1 MGNEKKT
8 IVYDYLFNYF
18 GGDKFKDKIIVGAC
32 MQVAIKVF
40 KDRNEVK
47 FMNEPCCDHIC
58 LSDVFEVSFDRKD
71 LFVIHKNAAVSEFLC
86 SYFNWDSI
94 EAKCV
99 GYTLDYVV
107 PTPENLRSLLPDS
120 FDNIF
125 TAESMEVT
133 EQEFRKFLS
142 SHLDDFDIT
151 DNINAQV
158 PSVSF
163 I

>member
-1 MGNEKKT
+1 MENELKT
-8 IVYDYLFNYF
+8 IVYDYLFNYS

-32 MQVAIKVF
+32 IQVAIKVF

-47 FMNEPCCDHIC
+47 FMNEPHCDRIY
-58 LSDVFEVSFDRKD
+58 LSDVFKVSFDRKD
-71 LFVIHKNAAVSEFLC
+71 LFVIKKNVPVSDFLC
-86 SYFNWDSI
+86 SYFNWDNI

-99 GYTLDYVV
+99 GYTLDYAV
-107 PTPENLRSLLPDS
+107 PTPEDLKILSPDS
-120 FDNIF
+120 FKDMF
-125 TAESMEVT
+125 TAEPMEVT
-133 EQEFRKFLS
+133 EQEFRKFLRG
-142 SHLDDFDIT
+142 HLDDFDIT